1 MFANSFPMNGLHV
14 TISYGKEM
22 RNEKLR
28 NVYSA
33 EFHWRDQM
41 NDVGKESITVGM
53 QKTIT
58 ENKIA
63 AGTPKEKTAWEI

>member
-1 MFANSFPMNGLHV
+1 MNVLHV
-14 TISYGKEM
+14 IISYGKELH
-22 RNEKLR
+22 NEKLR

-33 EFHWRDQM
+33 EIHWRDQM
-41 NDVGKESITVGM
+41 NDVGKESAAVAM

-63 AGTPKEKTAWEI
+63 AETPKEKTAWYI